1 MKVFFPLLLLVFTL
15 SHSLKADTI
24 LRNGDVFEMS
34 LAGAPAEFTGEFR
47 IQYVVDGGQINV
59 PIVGRIKAEGLS
71 PTQLA
76 TQIEKKLIDGKVFST
91 PSVIINVVVNQRF
104 VFIGGAVRGPGRQ
117 MWSSDM
123 TLSQAIMAA
132 GGPTEWAK
140 DKVKV
145 KRGEKSE
152 VYSRKAINK
161 DPTLDPKILP
171 GDSVELTGDI

>member
-1 MKVFFPLLLLVFTL
+1 MKPFYTLVLLLSLVC
-15 SHSLKADTI
+15 SSKADTI
-24 LRNGDVFEMS
+24 LRNGDVFEMNLS
-34 LAGAPAEFTGEFR
+34 GAPVEFTSEFR
-47 IQYVVDGGQINV
+47 LQYVVDGGQINV
-59 PIVGRIKAEGLS
+59 PLIGRIKAEGLS

-76 TQIEKKLIDGKVFST
+76 NQIEKKLIEGKIFST

-104 VFIGGAVRGPGRQ
+104 IFIGGAVRSPGRQ

-123 TLSQAIMAA
+123 TLSQAMMAA
-132 GGPTEWAK
+132 GGPSEWAK

-152 VYSRKAINK
+152 IYSRKAINK

-171 GDSVELTGDI
+171 GDSVEVTGEI